1 MHSEAEMAAA
11 RIKARAAELGFDAC
25 GLAEA
30 GNVDPE
36 GRLRDWIAR
45 GYHAGMDWLARTAD
59 IRADVRLKMPE
70 ARSVVVVARNY
81 YTKNPRFEQETTNLE
96 DAIPPFT
103 PQAGNFDARYPRP
116 DTSHPKPLLPISRF
130 ARGRDYHRVLLK
142 PLRALAETIRAMG
155 AAELPPP
162 YVCIDSGPVLERA
175 YAARAG
181 IGWIG
186 KNSLVLREDL
196 GSWFFLGVIVS
207 AVELAPGQPV
217 PNRCGACTRCIE
229 ACPTGAI
236 VAPGVVDAR
245 RCISYHTIENRG
257 EIPEDIRQRMGGRI
271 FGCDTCQEAC
281 PWNRHTP
288 ETTERDFLPRP
299 GLINPSMEE
308 WRSMDEA
315 AFDRLTA
322 GTPAHRAKFAG
333 VRSSIKRDR

>member
-1 MHSEAEMAAA
+1 VRNEADMAAT

-25 GLAEA
+25 GIAEA

-36 GRLRDWIAR
+36 GRLRDWIAH

-59 IRADVRLKMPE
+59 LRADVRLKMPE

-81 YTKNPRFEQETTNLE
+81 YNKRPRNAQ
-96 DAIPPFT
+96 AIAPPHA
-103 PQAGNFDARYPRP
+103 QALIARYAW
-116 DTSHPKPLLPISRF
+116 S
-130 ARGRDYHRVLLK
+130 RDYHRVLLK
-142 PLRALAETIRAMG
+142 PLRALAETIRTMG
-155 AAELPPP
+155 SAALPPP
-162 YVCIDSGPVLERA
+162 YICLDSGPVLERA

-186 KNSLVLREDL
+186 KNGMVLREDL
-196 GSWFFLGVIVS
+196 GSWFFLGVIVT
-207 AVELAPGQPV
+207 AVELAPDQPV
-217 PNRCGACTRCIE
+217 PNRCGACTRCIG

-257 EIPEDIRQRMGGRI
+257 AIPDDIQKRMGERI
-271 FGCDTCQEAC
+271 FGCDICQEVC
-281 PWNRHTP
+281 PWNRRTP

-299 GLINPSMEE
+299 GLANSDLED
-308 WRSMDEA
+308 WLSMDEA

-322 GTPAHRAKFAG
+322 GTPLRRAKYAG
-333 VRSSIKRDR
+333 IRRNARIVAQNRATTRE